1 MRNLLRLILA
11 VIFVQALGLVVSGH
25 ALAERRVA
33 LVVGN
38 SKYEFADK
46 LPNTVNDANAIGALL
61 TKAGF
66 DVVELRRDVGVVEFK
81 RAIREFLTAASNADI
96 TVVFYSGHGFEIG
109 GVNYLIP
116 VDARLASDY
125 DVQDETIALDRII
138 EASRS
143 AHKFSLIILD
153 ACRDNPF
160 LRSATRTIATRAI
173 SSRLIGVVPTGSD
186 SLIAYAAK
194 SGSVSFDGT
203 SANSP
208 FTTAL
213 VKYIAQPG
221 LDIRIALG
229 KVPDDVMA
237 DTGGLQEPFVYG
249 SLGGGVISLVPAPAA
264 STLQSNDSIATDY
277 AMAERVGSADGWR
290 AFLAAYN
297 SGYYASLARAQLDK
311 LTPGGRATPE
321 SQKLASEKSQPA
333 DAKAQSASE
342 KAQSASEKAL
352 ADARQ
357 GVRKTGQST
366 DDRQALLSK
375 STAVGTPSPSP
386 EQTCRTDEARLAQL
400 RLNPDAEL
408 LASFARDLACEA
420 LRPQVKRFMESLGL
434 DSVDH
439 RPEQT
444 AAVAAGP
451 ALLDAP
457 TACNH
462 DAEELTRLRANPN
475 LEATRRFVR
484 ELKCNDLKP
493 QAARLLESIGE

>member
-1 MRNLLRLILA
+1 MKQCLRLVLA
-11 VIFVQALGLVVSGH
+11 VAFVHALGFAVLSP

-46 LPNTVNDANAIGALL
+46 LPNTVSDANAIGALL
-61 TKAGF
+61 TKANF

-96 TVVFYSGHGFEIG
+96 TVVYYSGHGLEIG

-116 VDARLASDY
+116 VDARLASDF

-138 EASRS
+138 EATRS
-143 AHKFSLIILD
+143 AHKFSLIVLD

-160 LRSATRTIATRAI
+160 LRASTRAIATREIA
-173 SSRLIGVVPTGSD
+173 SRLIGVVATGPD
-186 SLIAYAAK
+186 TLIAYAAK
-194 SGSVSFDGT
+194 AGSVSFDG
-203 SANSP
+203 SGANSP

-229 KVPDDVMA
+229 KVRDDVMA
-237 DTGGLQEPFVYG
+237 ETGGLQEPFVYG

-264 STLQSNDSIATDY
+264 PESGDSVAADY

-290 AFLAAYN
+290 AFLVAYK

-311 LTPGGRATPE
+311 LASAGRPTPE
-321 SQKLASEKSQPA
+321 PQKPATETSRAAGEKSQD
-333 DAKAQSASE
+333 DAQ
-342 KAQSASEKAL
+342 Q
-352 ADARQ
+352 R
-357 GVRKTGQST
+357 VRNTSQRA
-366 DDRQALLSK
+366 DDRQTSDRQTSDRQASLNANATVETPLS
-375 STAVGTPSPSP
+375 SGVR
-386 EQTCRTDEARLAQL
+386 TCRTDEARLAQL
-400 RLNPDAEL
+400 RLSPDAKE

-434 DSVDH
+434 DAVDH
-439 RPEQT
+439 SLERT
-444 AAVAAGP
+444 TKVMSTP
-451 ALLDAP
+451 ALSNRPA
-457 TACNH
+457 TCSH
-462 DAEELTRLRANPN
+462 DAEELNRLRANPDR
-475 LEATRRFVR
+475 EATRRFVR
-484 ELKCNDLKP
+484 ELQCSDLKP
-493 QAARLLESIGE
+493 QAARLLESIGD